1 MANAE
6 HLKILKKGVK
16 AWNAWRQEN
25 RDVVPDLYGADL
37 SRMDLTYIHIM
48 RTNLGDANLSG
59 TILRKAF
66 AVGTYFHGADMT
78 DAILEGA
85 DMRGCHLSEARL
97 AGARMAGAVLNKA
110 LAVGVDF
117 SDCDMTS
124 AMMLG
129 TNLENS
135 DFTGAD
141 MTDVDL
147 TDARLT
153 GIVTEGVKGYR
164 FRR

>member
-1 MANAE
+1 MANEE

-16 AWNAWRQEN
+16 AWNKWRQEE
-25 RDVVPDLYGADL
+25 RDVMPGLYGADL
-37 SRMDLTYIHIM
+37 RGMDLTYIHFM
-48 RTNLGDANLSG
+48 RTNLGEANLSG

-66 AVGTYFHGADMT
+66 MVGAYLHGALLLEAD
-78 DAILEGA
+78 LEGA

-97 AGARMAGAVLNKA
+97 AGAKMAGAVLNKA

-117 SDCDMTS
+117 SDCDMGS
-124 AMMLG
+124 VMMLG

-135 DFTGAD
+135 DFTRAV

-147 TDARLT
+147 TDARLA
-153 GIVTEGVKGYR
+153 GIKTEGVKGYR
-164 FRR
+164 FRK